1 MGGLLRLSLMCV
13 TEITLL
19 QHAHSVAWPVPI
31 SPTLAITLE
40 RHLTEASRSRIESVI
55 RDCIG
60 DRPKEEEDWKIW
72 IYSSSGYC
80 QVTVKGPSQ
89 TRGRFFFDHGH
100 TLPEK
105 VRDWLESYPLR

>member
-1 MGGLLRLSLMCV
+1 LTISIELNELADP
-13 TEITLL
+13 EIK
-19 QHAHSVAWPVPI
+19 Q
-31 SPTLAITLE
+31 
-40 RHLTEASRSRIESVI
+40 RIESVI

-60 DRPKEEEDWKIW
+60 DRPKQEEDWKIW
-72 IYSSSGYC
+72 IYSSSDYC

-105 VRDWLESYPLR
+105 VRDWLEAYPLR